1 MSKQLSVL
9 LTGVGGGG
17 VGESC
22 MQALRLAETE
32 YRIIATDTS
41 PTSKGIYE
49 ADKGYLVPP
58 ATDLGYLDR
67 ISEICKIENVRA
79 VIPGS
84 EIELYKFADHC
95 KAFETSSG
103 AQLLVNPKRVIDICA
118 DKWATHSFLKK
129 HGFAAPKSWLLTGEP
144 SKCLSEV
151 VYPVIIKPVRGA
163 GGSRHSYIAQNEK
176 ELSFFISYLQQY
188 GITPLVQEY
197 VGNMDEE
204 YTVGVLIDQGEVL
217 SSFALR
223 RYLKGALSTR
233 FSAKDNKS
241 SAIIGVSTGISQGEV
256 REFPEIRKKCEEIAL
271 KLGTNGPLNIQCR
284 LHENE
289 LSVFEINPRFSGT
302 TSIRALAG
310 LNEPDILIRKKV
322 LNEKITAPAYKYG
335 VVVRG
340 LENKFIS
347 FDLAE
352 KTQKNGMVS

>member
-1 MSKQLSVL
+1 MSESISVL
-9 LTGVGGGG
+9 LTGAGGGG

-22 MQALRLAETE
+22 MQALRLADTQ

-49 ADKGYLVPP
+49 ADKGYLVPSAADP
-58 ATDLGYLDR
+58 GYLDR
-67 ISEICKIENVRA
+67 ISEICKIEKVRA

-84 EIELYKFADHC
+84 EVELYKFVDHC
-95 KAFETSSG
+95 ESFESSSG
-103 AQLLVNPKRVIDICA
+103 AKLLVNPKRVIEICA
-118 DKWATHSFLKK
+118 DKWATYDFLKK

-163 GGSRHSYIAQNEK
+163 GGSKHSYIAQNEK
-176 ELSFFISYLQQY
+176 ELSFFISYLRQY

-197 VGNMDEE
+197 VGTMDEE
-204 YTVGVLIDQGEVL
+204 YTVGVLIDEGEVL

-223 RYLKGALSTR
+223 RHLKGALSTR

-271 KLGTNGPLNIQCR
+271 KLGANGPLNIQCR
-284 LHENE
+284 VQEDE
-289 LSVFEINPRFSGT
+289 VSVFEINPRFSGT

-310 LNEPDILIRKKV
+310 LNEPDLLIRKKV
-322 LNEKITAPAYKYG
+322 LKEEVMAPAYNYG

-347 FDLAE
+347 FDLVE
-352 KTQKNGMVS
+352 KTQKEGRVG